1 MKLMPESRNL
11 LQAVTLLGAASAV
24 TLSASAQTPVETR
37 PDGSWISL
45 SGQVSSYTPNAFTL
59 DYGEG
64 VITVETD
71 DWDSIGDVWSISE
84 GDQVTVYGRVDD
96 GLYQNRRI
104 EAGSVFIED
113 LDTLV
118 TAPSP
123 ADEED
128 PLPVT
133 HTYLTVPADY
143 DLQVVGTVTSVSD
156 REFTIDTGE
165 RKVSVDTMQMGYNPL
180 DDSGVVQI
188 EEGDFV
194 SVSGDL
200 DLNVFDENEISAE
213 TIVSYN

>member
-1 MKLMPESRNL
+1 MKFMPKSRNFF
-11 LQAVTLLGAASAV
+11 QAVAVFGAASAITV
-24 TLSASAQTPVETR
+24 SASAATQVENK
-37 PDGSWISL
+37 PDGSWISV
-45 SGQVSSYTPNAFTL
+45 SGQVASHTPNAFTL

-71 DWDSIGDVWSISE
+71 DWDSIGDAWSISE
-84 GDQVTVYGRVDD
+84 GDEVTVYGRVDD

-104 EAGSVFIED
+104 EAGSVFVKD
-113 LDTLV
+113 LDTMV

-128 PLPVT
+128 ALPVT

-143 DLQVVGTVTSVSD
+143 DLQVVGTVTSVMD
-156 REFTIDTGE
+156 REFTIDTGK
-165 RKVSVDTMQMGYNPL
+165 RKVSVDTMQLGYNPL

-200 DLNVFDENEISAE
+200 DLGVFDENEISAE
-213 TIVSYN
+213 TIVSFN